1 MKKAKD
7 RKRNQAEWDGY
18 ISSIGERIDR
28 NKDQMI
34 QNMRRQIEVMKKLK
48 AAYEESID
56 TQEKMLMLKAKD
68 KQAMK
73 EKIDRF
79 NAELIERLGRYD
91 SSENQ

>member
-34 QNMRRQIEVMKKLK
+34 QNMRRQIEVMKKLN
-48 AAYEESID
+48 AAYEDSID

-79 NAELIERLGRYD
+79 NAELKERLSRYD
-91 SSENQ
+91 DISQ